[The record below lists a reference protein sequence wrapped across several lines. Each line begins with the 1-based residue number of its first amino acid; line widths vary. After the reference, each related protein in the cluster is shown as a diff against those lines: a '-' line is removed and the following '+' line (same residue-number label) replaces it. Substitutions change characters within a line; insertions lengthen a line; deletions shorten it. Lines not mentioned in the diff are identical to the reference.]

1 MHAGRV
7 TLLTVIVGVAGGAG
21 VSVGAPES
29 LPPGSAQTGRD
40 LFTGAHRLQNG
51 GAPCGACHALG
62 GEGIAFAAS
71 LGGELATD
79 LATLEPEA
87 LDGLLE
93 TLPFPTMAP
102 IYDGRAL
109 TPAERADLT
118 AYLIP
123 AAKKGP
129 PTGTWHFEACGAL
142 VAGVLFLGLVLASRR
157 RKPAS
162 RARLL
167 ARAQHSHGGSR

>member
-7 TLLTVIVGVAGGAG
+7 ALLAVAVGVAGGAG
-21 VSVGAPES
+21 VSVGAAEFP
-29 LPPGSAQTGRD
+29 LPGSAQAGRD
-40 LFTGAHRLQNG
+40 LFTGARRFQNN

-62 GEGIAFAAS
+62 GEGIAFTAS

-79 LATLEPEA
+79 LATMEPEA

-93 TLPFPTMAP
+93 TLPFPTMTP
-102 IYDGRAL
+102 IYEGRAL

-118 AYLIP
+118 AFLIP

-157 RKPAS
+157 RKTPS

-167 ARAQHSHGGSR
+167 TRAPHSHGGSR

>member
-1 MHAGRV
+1 MYAGRV
-7 TLLTVIVGVAGGAG
+7 VRLAVIVGVAGAAQ
-21 VSVGAPES
+21 VSVGASES
-29 LPPGSAQTGRD
+29 LPPGSAQAGRD
-40 LFTGAHRLQNG
+40 LFTGARRFQNG
-51 GAPCGACHALG
+51 GAPCFACHALG
-62 GEGIAFAAS
+62 GEGIAFTAS

-79 LATLEPEA
+79 LATMEPEA

-93 TLPFPTMAP
+93 ALPFPTMTP

-109 TPAERADLT
+109 TPPERADLT
-118 AYLIP
+118 AFLIP

-142 VAGVLFLGLVLASRR
+142 VAGVLFIGLVFASRR
-157 RKPAS
+157 RKPPS